1 MKSLYKMWKTTK
13 KARENKEDYIRKFNE
28 GGKSF
33 SNIKC
38 AFNANI
44 LINKSGVLYNTKITS
59 EYFFIPIQNIK
70 KVQVKTDEEL
80 SKHVIDNKIPLIG
93 DLNLPRNV
101 HFFLIINYTENNI
114 ELEKTIES
122 KMANLGVTSIL
133 KARQQ
138 YNEDHP
144 KCKKRLLKRKHNK
157 LGAVFMNLKGKVA
170 IVTGASRGIGKGIAI
185 ELAKA
190 GACVVI
196 NYKSNDE
203 AAEKTLQEIRELG
216 AYALKIKG
224 DVSDYEFSK
233 QLIKTT
239 VEKLGKIDIL
249 INNAGISKVGLFMD
263 ASPVEWDNIL
273 NVNLKGT
280 INCSHS
286 VVKEMINQKSGI
298 IINISSMW
306 GNVGASCEVIYSAS
320 KGAIN
325 SFTKA
330 LAKELA
336 PSNIRVNAIAPGV
349 IDTEMNAWL
358 SLEERKSLI
367 DEIPMMKVGEVQ
379 DVGMLVTF
387 LASEN
392 SKYITGQVI
401 TIDGG
406 MQ

>member
-1 MKSLYKMWKTTK
+1 
-13 KARENKEDYIRKFNE
+13 
-28 GGKSF
+28 
-33 SNIKC
+33 
-38 AFNANI
+38 
-44 LINKSGVLYNTKITS
+44 
-59 EYFFIPIQNIK
+59 
-70 KVQVKTDEEL
+70 
-80 SKHVIDNKIPLIG
+80 
-93 DLNLPRNV
+93 
-101 HFFLIINYTENNI
+101 
-114 ELEKTIES
+114 
-122 KMANLGVTSIL
+122 
-133 KARQQ
+133 
-138 YNEDHP
+138 
-144 KCKKRLLKRKHNK
+144 
-157 LGAVFMNLKGKVA
+157 MNLKGKVA

-224 DVSDYEFSK
+224 DVSDYEFSRK
-233 QLIKTT
+233 LIKTT

-263 ASPVEWDNIL
+263 ASPIEWDNIL

-280 INCSHS
+280 INCSHNA
-286 VVKEMINQKSGI
+286 VKEMIKQKSGS

-349 IDTEMNAWL
+349 IDTEMNSWL
-358 SLEERKSLI
+358 TGEERKSLVS
-367 DEIPMMKVGEVQ
+367 EIPMMKLGEVQ

-387 LASEN
+387 
-392 SKYITGQVI
+392 
-401 TIDGG
+401 
-406 MQ
+406 

>member
-1 MKSLYKMWKTTK
+1 
-13 KARENKEDYIRKFNE
+13 
-28 GGKSF
+28 
-33 SNIKC
+33 
-38 AFNANI
+38 
-44 LINKSGVLYNTKITS
+44 
-59 EYFFIPIQNIK
+59 
-70 KVQVKTDEEL
+70 
-80 SKHVIDNKIPLIG
+80 
-93 DLNLPRNV
+93 
-101 HFFLIINYTENNI
+101 
-114 ELEKTIES
+114 
-122 KMANLGVTSIL
+122 
-133 KARQQ
+133 
-138 YNEDHP
+138 
-144 KCKKRLLKRKHNK
+144 
-157 LGAVFMNLKGKVA
+157 MNLKGKVA
-170 IVTGASRGIGKGIAI
+170 VVTGASRGIGKGIAI

-203 AAEKTLQEIRELG
+203 AAEKTFQEIRELG
-216 AYALKIKG
+216 VYALKIKG

-233 QLIKTT
+233 QMIKTT

-263 ASPVEWDNIL
+263 ATPEEWDNVL
-273 NVNLKGT
+273 NVNLKGA

-286 VVKEMINQKSGI
+286 AVKEMIKQKSGS

-349 IDTEMNAWL
+349 IDTEMNDWL
-358 SLEERKSLI
+358 SYDDRKALAE
-367 DEIPMMKVGEVQ
+367 EIPMMKFGEVR
-379 DVGMLVTF
+379 DVGMLATF

-406 MQ
+406 ML